1 MIKDRHRILTLL
13 LKAYPQF
20 HPSRASELLA
30 VVLAKRKAPVSPIF
44 RKESLNNVLAM

>member
-1 MIKDRHRILTLL
+1 LL

-20 HPSRASELLA
+20 HPKSAFDDRA

-44 RKESLNNVLAM
+44 RVGSLNSVTTMKIYRLLAR